1 MKQPSCTAFSPVLMA
16 VGLAIFMA
24 GCVRSTAPAN
34 KGEASASPTASGPL
48 RVSGDVDA
56 AEPAI
61 ASTLASD
68 GGEVIYVAWVEHRGQ
83 DADVKVSRFG
93 EMGQV
98 LSAAVRVNPTGV
110 NATAWRGDPPTVA
123 IAADGTVYVGWTSRV
138 DSDAGPATDIN
149 LSASHDGGK
158 TFAPPV
164 KVNDDAKPGDHGMHS
179 LALSKDGRIYVAWL
193 DERNVKPLAAESPM
207 SDMPAKHREEANR
220 EVFVSSSTDGGR
232 SFSANQNVATNAC
245 PCCKTNLAVASD
257 GRVYLSWRQ
266 VLPGDFRHIAVAA
279 SGDAGTTFSKA
290 VIVSNDEWVLKGCP
304 VTGAALLPGDE
315 GKLRVLWYAAGG
327 KGQHGIYWSESE
339 DGGQTFSPRTLVAA
353 TPARGTP
360 VLVRDLR
367 SQVRLGSWGIWEA
380 NDNGRVQIET
390 IQFSA
395 GKPANKALV
404 AEHGELPA
412 AATTRDQLMVV
423 YVTRENGKGIIW
435 LAMRELAGI

>member
-1 MKQPSCTAFSPVLMA
+1 MKHRSLNPFLIALSAALLIVT
-16 VGLAIFMA
+16 G
-24 GCVRSTAPAN
+24 GCARTTAPAN
-34 KGEASASPTASGPL
+34 NGPASASPAASGPV
-48 RVSGDVDA
+48 RVSAEVDA

-61 ASTLASD
+61 ASTLAGD
-68 GGEVIYVAWVEHRGQ
+68 GGEVVYVAWVEHRGPE
-83 DADVKVSRFG
+83 ADVMLRRFRATG
-93 EMGQV
+93 EPI
-98 LSAAVRVNPTGV
+98 AKAVRVNPNGV

-123 IAADGTVYVGWTSRV
+123 IAPNDGTVYVGWTSRV
-138 DSDAGPATDIN
+138 ESDAGPATDIK
-149 LSASHDGGK
+149 LSASHDGGE

-179 LALSKDGRIYVAWL
+179 LALNRDGRIYVAWL
-193 DERNVKPLAAESPM
+193 DERNVQAPAESPM
-207 SDMPAKHREEANR
+207 SGMPAKHSEEANR
-220 EVFVSSSTDGGR
+220 EVFVSSSADGGR
-232 SFSANQNVATNAC
+232 SFSANKSVAADVC

-279 SGDAGTTFSKA
+279 SGDAGATFSKP
-290 VIVSNDEWVLKGCP
+290 VIVSDDEWVLKGCP
-304 VTGAALLPGDE
+304 VTGAALLPEDQGR
-315 GKLRVLWYAAGG
+315 LRVLWYAGGG
-327 KGQHGIYWSESE
+327 KGEHGIYWSESE
-339 DGGQTFSPRTLVAA
+339 DGGQTFTPRTLVAA

-360 VLVRDLR
+360 VLVRDMR

-390 IQFSA
+390 IQLSA

-412 AATTRDQLMVV
+412 ATTTRDQLMVV

-435 LAMRELAGI
+435 LAARDLPGI